1 MFPGIVDDADDDDDD
16 VDDDVD
22 NDVDND
28 DFLESTCTSALL
40 WDDAD
45 AALVD
50 NISISC
56 GEFLVI
62 SCEFLVPDTAT
73 AW

>member
-1 MFPGIVDDADDDDDD
+1 MFPGIVDDA
-16 VDDDVD
+16 VDDDA
-22 NDVDND
+22 DND

-62 SCEFLVPDTAT
+62 SCEFLVPNTAT
-73 AW
+73 GI